1 MNAKKQTAPRRAR
14 SLRNGAGILLATL
27 MLFGCAAQRMQ
38 KEGRTLIDEGR
49 VEEGLARLQE
59 ASREDPADGAIRAEL
74 LRSREQAVA
83 RLVNSASSERA
94 AERFD
99 VAEAL
104 LRRAEGISSNDAK
117 VRAAQEAL
125 SVDRRHLAALNDAQ
139 SLLKKG
145 DVTAARERVAAV
157 LVENPSNGRA
167 MTLRRQIED
176 TSARETVTG
185 PTLNN
190 KLRKPVTLQ
199 FRDANLKM
207 VLEALSRTS
216 GLNVVLDKDVRSDL
230 KVTVFVKD
238 TNVEDTLDLILFQN
252 QLEKKVLGDN
262 TVLIY
267 PNTPAKAKD
276 YQDLKIRRFQLANA
290 DVKQAQTALKTLL
303 KTRDVFVDEKTNSVI
318 IRDTPAAVRLA
329 EKLMA
334 SLDTAEPEV
343 MLEVEVLEITR
354 NRAMELGIAW
364 PASIGLTTAT
374 GLGNSTQSIVNTNG
388 VPTVVTTPTGNQTL
402 DSLRNI
408 NSKSIFLSAPLSAQI
423 NASKTDGDVNTLA
436 SPRIRARNREKAKI
450 LIGSRVP
457 VITNSVTPVASG
469 TPVVTGSVTYLDV
482 GLKLEV
488 EPNVHLDGDVAIKIN
503 LEVSNITN
511 VVSQGTSGTRAYE
524 IGTRTAQTVL
534 RLRDGETQ
542 ILAGLIQDDQRRDA
556 TKIPALGDIP
566 ILGRLFGSQRDDG
579 RKTEIV
585 LSVTPRVV
593 RNPQI
598 YDVDSLEYWS
608 GTEAGLRNGTIS
620 LKGAGT
626 SGVMGAQASAS
637 APAQQAAAPQPSIQ
651 PPPAPPPSAA
661 GPRGPGLLAGFPSRA
676 QSPGESGAPPAAP
689 APQATQA
696 AQPVNLSIQAPPQ
709 ARQGDKI
716 SVLVSAPAGVGI
728 SNISFALGFDPSV
741 FKVLSVSEGDLVRKA
756 SAPSN
761 FSQDVDQAGGQVVVG
776 LSENSGAVVSG
787 GGSVAVVQF
796 EVIGAKGGS
805 QLNLS
810 RLSASGAN
818 ATQLTGNAPPP
829 VIINTVAQ

>member
-1 MNAKKQTAPRRAR
+1 MIQTRPIAPRRAR
-14 SLRNGAGILLATL
+14 GLRNGPGIVLAAFLLL
-27 MLFGCAAQRMQ
+27 GCAAQRMHD
-38 KEGRTLIDEGR
+38 EGRALIDEGR

-59 ASREDPADGAIRAEL
+59 ASHEDPSNRAIRADL
-74 LRSREQAVA
+74 LRNREQAVA

-104 LRRAEGISSNDAK
+104 LKRAEGISPNDPK
-117 VRAAQEAL
+117 VKAGQDAVNA
-125 SVDRRHLAALNDAQ
+125 DRRHLAALSEAQ
-139 SLLKKG
+139 SLLAKG
-145 DVTAARERVAAV
+145 DITAAREKVVAV
-157 LVENPSNGRA
+157 LVEDPSNNRA
-167 MTLRRQIED
+167 MSLRRQIED
-176 TSARETVTG
+176 ASARETLTG
-185 PTLNN
+185 PTLHN

-216 GLNVVLDKDVRSDL
+216 GINVVLDKDVRGDL

-252 QLEKKVLGDN
+252 QLEKKVLGEN

-267 PNTPAKAKD
+267 PNTPAKTKD

-290 DVKQAQTALKTLL
+290 EVKQAQTALKTLL
-303 KTRDVFVDEKTNSVI
+303 KTRDVFVDEKTNSLI
-318 IRDTPAAVRLA
+318 MRDTPAAVRLA
-329 EKLMA
+329 EKVIA

-354 NRAMELGIAW
+354 SRALDLGLAW
-364 PASIGLTTAT
+364 PTSLTVSAEPQLIPTDVANIT
-374 GLGNSTQSIVNTNG
+374 GTSGTTVSTTRSFIQNPNFTLGDLNRTNLRDLIVKSG
-388 VPTVVTTPTGNQTL
+388 VQWTL
-402 DSLRNI
+402 NI
-408 NSKSIFLSAPLSAQI
+408 A
-423 NASKTDGDVNTLA
+423 KTDGDVNTLA

-469 TPVVTGSVTYLDV
+469 TPVVTGSVNYLDV

-488 EPNVHLDGDVAIKIN
+488 EPNVHLNGDVAIKLN

-511 VVSQGTSGTRAYE
+511 VVTQAASGTRAYE

-534 RLRDGETQ
+534 RLKDGETQ
-542 ILAGLIQDDQRRDA
+542 ILAGLIQDDQRRDS

-593 RNPQI
+593 RNPQL
-598 YDVDSLEYWS
+598 YDVDTLEYWS
-608 GTEAGLRNGTIS
+608 GTETGLRDGTIS

-626 SGVMGAQASAS
+626 SGVMGAQTGAAGAAG
-637 APAQQAAAPQPSIQ
+637 APGAAGAGRPAVPARGTGLLSGFAPRTQDGAAP
-651 PPPAPPPSAA
+651 
-661 GPRGPGLLAGFPSRA
+661 
-676 QSPGESGAPPAAP
+676 
-689 APQATQA
+689 PQAPSV
-696 AQPVNLSIQAPPQ
+696 AQPFNLSIQAPPQ
-709 ARQGDKI
+709 VKQGDKI

-728 SNISFALGFDPSV
+728 SNVGFSLGFDPGV
-741 FKVLSVSEGDLVRKA
+741 FKVLAVSEGDLVRKA

-761 FSQDVDQAGGQVVVG
+761 FSQDVDQGGGQVVIG
-776 LSENSGAVVSG
+776 LSENGGSAVSG
-787 GGSVAVVQF
+787 GGSVAVIQL
-796 EVIGAKGGS
+796 EVVAAKGGS
-805 QLNLS
+805 QLSLS
-810 RLSASGAN
+810 RVSAAGAN
-818 ATQLTGNAPPP
+818 DAPLTANAPPP

>member
-1 MNAKKQTAPRRAR
+1 MNAKRQTAPRRAR
-14 SLRNGAGILLATL
+14 SLRSGAGVLLATL

-49 VEEGLARLQE
+49 VEEGLARLQD
-59 ASREDPADGAIRAEL
+59 AAREDPGNASIRAEL
-74 LRSREQAVA
+74 LRTREQAIA
-83 RLVNSASSERA
+83 RLVNSAYAERS

-104 LRRAEGISSNDAK
+104 LKRAEGISPNDAK
-117 VRAAQEAL
+117 VRAVQEAL
-125 SVDRRHLAALNDAQ
+125 SADRRHLAALNDAQ

-216 GLNVVLDKDVRSDL
+216 GLNVVLDKDVRNDL

-354 NRAMELGIAW
+354 SRALELGLAW
-364 PASIGLTTAT
+364 PASVTVAAEPLQIETKTDNTAGT
-374 GLGNSTQSIVNTNG
+374 SG
-388 VPTVVTTPTGNQTL
+388 TVVSSTTTFVKNPNFTL
-402 DSLRNI
+402 GALNRTNLRDLIIKSGVQWTLNI
-408 NSKSIFLSAPLSAQI
+408 A
-423 NASKTDGDVNTLA
+423 KTDGDVNTLA

-488 EPNVHLDGDVAIKIN
+488 EPNVHLDGDVAIKLN

-511 VVSQGTSGTRAYE
+511 VVQQAATGTRAYE

-534 RLRDGETQ
+534 RLKDGETQ
-542 ILAGLIQDDQRRDA
+542 ILAGLIQDDQRMDSS
-556 TKIPALGDIP
+556 KIPALGDIP

-598 YDVDSLEYWS
+598 YEVDSLEYWS

-626 SGVMGAQASAS
+626 SGVMGAQASSS
-637 APAQQAAAPQPSIQ
+637 AAVPQAAAPQPSMQ
-651 PPPAPPPSAA
+651 PPAPTPSAA
-661 GPRGPGLLAGFPSRA
+661 GQRGPGLLAGFPPRA
-676 QSPGESGAPPAAP
+676 QSPGEGGTPPAASA
-689 APQATQA
+689 AP
-696 AQPVNLSIQAPPQ
+696 PVNLSIQAPPQ

-776 LSENSGAVVSG
+776 LAENGGAVVSG
-787 GGSVAVVQF
+787 GGTVAVVQL
-796 EVIGAKGGS
+796 EVVAAKGGS
-805 QLNLS
+805 QLNLA
-810 RLSASGAN
+810 RLSASGAS
-818 ATQLTGNAPPP
+818 ATQLTINAPPP

>member
-1 MNAKKQTAPRRAR
+1 MKEERRIAPRRAR
-14 SLRNGAGILLATL
+14 GLRNGAAVVLATL
-27 MLFGCAAQRMQ
+27 LLVGCAAQRMQ
-38 KEGRTLIDEGR
+38 KQGRALIDEGR

-59 ASREDPADGAIRAEL
+59 AAREDPSDASIRAEL
-74 LRSREQAVA
+74 LRTREQTIA
-83 RLVNSASSERA
+83 RLVNSAYAERA

-104 LRRAEGISSNDAK
+104 LKRAEGISPGDAK
-117 VRAAQEAL
+117 LKAAQEAL
-125 SVDRRHLAALNDAQ
+125 SADRRHLAALNDAQ
-139 SLLKKG
+139 ALLKKG
-145 DVTAARERVAAV
+145 DMTGAREKVAAV

-167 MTLRRQIED
+167 MSMRRQIED
-176 TSARETVTG
+176 ASARETVTG

-303 KTRDVFVDEKTNSVI
+303 KTRDVFVDEKTNTVI
-318 IRDTPAAVRLA
+318 IRDTAAAVRLA

-343 MLEVEVLEITR
+343 MLEVEVMEITR
-354 NRAMELGIAW
+354 SRALELGLAW
-364 PASIGLTTAT
+364 PTSLTVAAENLQERTDTEA
-374 GLGNSTQSIVNTNG
+374 GAAGGGSIV
-388 VPTVVTTPTGNQTL
+388 
-402 DSLRNI
+402 
-408 NSKSIFLSAPLSAQI
+408 SKSLNFVPNPNFTLGALNRTNLRDLIIKSGVQWTLNIA
-423 NASKTDGDVNTLA
+423 KTDGDVNTLA

-469 TPVVTGSVTYLDV
+469 TPVVTGSVNYLDV

-488 EPNVHLDGDVAIKIN
+488 EPNVHLDGDVAIKLN

-511 VVSQGTSGTRAYE
+511 VVTQAASGTRAYE
-524 IGTRTAQTVL
+524 IGTRSAQTVL
-534 RLRDGETQ
+534 RLKDGETQ
-542 ILAGLIQDDQRRDA
+542 ILAGLIQDDQRRDS

-593 RNPQI
+593 RNPQL
-598 YDVDSLEYWS
+598 YDVDNLEYWS

-626 SGVMGAQASAS
+626 SGVMGAPAS
-637 APAQQAAAPQPSIQ
+637 PAAAGLPGLGLPGIVPPPPPP
-651 PPPAPPPSAA
+651 PPPAS
-661 GPRGPGLLAGFPSRA
+661 S
-676 QSPGESGAPPAAP
+676 
-689 APQATQA
+689 A

-709 ARQGDKI
+709 AKKGDKI
-716 SVLVSAPAGVGI
+716 VVLVSAPAGVGI
-728 SNISFALGFDPSV
+728 SNIGFTLGFDPSV
-741 FKVLSVSEGDLVRKA
+741 LKVLSVNEGDLVRRA

-761 FSQDVDQAGGQVVVG
+761 FTQDIDQPGGQVTIG
-776 LSENSGAVVSG
+776 LSENSGAAVSG
-787 GGSVAVVQF
+787 GGTVSSIQF
-796 EVIGAKGGS
+796 EVIAAKGGS

-810 RLSASGAN
+810 RVSAAGAN
-818 ATQLTGNAPPP
+818 AAPLTANPPPP

>member
-1 MNAKKQTAPRRAR
+1 VKQNEHFAPRGARA
-14 SLRNGAGILLATL
+14 LRNWLGILLAAL
-27 MLFGCAAQRMQ
+27 LLAGCAAQRMQ
-38 KEGRTLIDEGR
+38 KEGRAMIDEGR
-49 VEEGLARLQE
+49 IEEGIARFE
-59 ASREDPADGAIRAEL
+59 AALREDPSDGSIRAEL
-74 LRSREQAVA
+74 LRTREQVVT
-83 RLVNSASSERA
+83 RLVNSAFAERA

-99 VAEAL
+99 AAEAF
-104 LRRAEGISSNDAK
+104 LRRAEGINPNDAK
-117 VRAAQEAL
+117 VKAVQSAIAA
-125 SVDRRHLAALNDAQ
+125 DRRHLVAVNEAQ
-139 SLLKKG
+139 ALLKKG
-145 DVTAARERVAAV
+145 DLQGAREKVATV
-157 LVENPSNGRA
+157 LVENPSNSRGLA
-167 MTLRRQIED
+167 LRRQIEE
-176 TSARETVTG
+176 SAARETVTG

-207 VLEALSRTS
+207 VLEALARTS

-329 EKLMA
+329 EKLIA

-343 MLEVEVLEITR
+343 MLEVEVLEVTR
-354 NRAMELGIAW
+354 NRALELGIAW
-364 PASIGLTTAT
+364 PTSIGLTTDSGT
-374 GLGNSTQSIVNTNG
+374 GNTTQSIINNTTTGG
-388 VPTVVTTPTGNQTL
+388 VPTVLTTQKGNL
-402 DSLRNI
+402 SVDALKAL
-408 NSKSIFLSAPLSAQI
+408 NSASIFLSAPLTASI
-423 NASKTDGDVNTLA
+423 NAAKTDGDVNTLA

-469 TPVVTGSVTYLDV
+469 TPVVTGSVNYLDV

-488 EPNVHLDGDVAIKIN
+488 EPNVHLDGDVAIKLN

-524 IGTRTAQTVL
+524 IGTRTTQTVL
-534 RLRDGETQ
+534 RLKDGETQ

-566 ILGRLFGSQRDDG
+566 LLGRLFGSQRDDN

-593 RNPQI
+593 RNPQL
-598 YDVDSLEYWS
+598 YDVDTLEYWS
-608 GTEAGLRNGTIS
+608 GTEGALRNGTIS
-620 LKGAGT
+620 LKGSGTAGVVGT
-626 SGVMGAQASAS
+626 APGAGGAAPGRGASAGMLS
-637 APAQQAAAPQPSIQ
+637 GFAPRPLPSGE
-651 PPPAPPPSAA
+651 A
-661 GPRGPGLLAGFPSRA
+661 G
-676 QSPGESGAPPAAP
+676 
-689 APQATQA
+689 APQAPAGA
-696 AQPVNLSIQAPPQ
+696 AGQVSLAIQAPPE
-709 ARQGDKI
+709 AKQGDKI
-716 SVLVSAPAGVGI
+716 NVVVSAQPGVAI
-728 SNISFALGFDPSV
+728 SRLGFALGFDPGV
-741 FKVLSVSEGDLVRKA
+741 FKVVSVNEGDLVRRA
-756 SAPSN
+756 NAPSN
-761 FSQDVDQAGGQVVVG
+761 FTQEVDQAGGQVIVS
-776 LSENSGAVVSG
+776 LAENGGSPVSG
-787 GGSVAVVQF
+787 GGSVSIVQL
-796 EVIGAKGGS
+796 EVIAAKGGS
-805 QLNLS
+805 QLSLS

-818 ATQLTGNAPPP
+818 DAALGGSAPPP
-829 VIINTVAQ
+829 VMVNTVAP

>member
-1 MNAKKQTAPRRAR
+1 MKENRRIAPRRAR
-14 SLRNGAGILLATL
+14 SLRNRAGVLFACLL
-27 MLFGCAAQRMQ
+27 LFGCAAQRMQ
-38 KEGRTLIDEGR
+38 KEGRSLIDEGR

-59 ASREDPADGAIRAEL
+59 ASREDPSDASIRAEL
-74 LRSREQAVA
+74 LRSREQAIA
-83 RLVNSASSERA
+83 RLVNSAYAERA
-94 AERFD
+94 AERVD

-104 LRRAEGISSNDAK
+104 LKRAEGMSPNDPK
-117 VRAAQEAL
+117 VKAVQDAL
-125 SVDRRHLAALNDAQ
+125 SADRRHLAALTEAQ

-145 DVTAARERVAAV
+145 DVTAAREKVAAV
-157 LVENPSNGRA
+157 LIENPSNSRA
-167 MTLRRQIED
+167 MSMRRQIED
-176 TSARETVTG
+176 TAARETVTG

-190 KLRKPVTLQ
+190 RLRKPVTLQ

-262 TVLIY
+262 TVLVY
-267 PNTPAKAKD
+267 PNTPAKLKD

-303 KTRDVFVDEKTNSVI
+303 KTRDVFVDEKTNAVI

-329 EKLMA
+329 EKLML

-343 MLEVEVLEITR
+343 MLEVEVLEVNR
-354 NRAMELGIAW
+354 NRALELGITW
-364 PASIGLTTAT
+364 PSSIGLTTDD
-374 GLGNSTQSIVNTNG
+374 GLGTSKQEIITTNG
-388 VPTVVTTPTGNQTL
+388 VPQIITTPKGNRTL
-402 DSLRNI
+402 ASLKDI
-408 NSKSIFLSAPLSAQI
+408 NSNTIFLSAALRAAI
-423 NASKTDGDVNTLA
+423 NASKKDGDVNTLA
-436 SPRIRARNREKAKI
+436 SPRIRARNREKAKV

-469 TPVVTGSVTYLDV
+469 TPVVTGSVNYIDV

-488 EPNVHLDGDVAIKIN
+488 EPNVHLDGDVAIKLN

-511 VVSQGTSGTRAYE
+511 VVQQDATGTRAYE

-534 RLRDGETQ
+534 RLKDGETQ
-542 ILAGLIQDDQRRDA
+542 ILGGLIQDDQRSDA
-556 TKIPALGDIP
+556 SKVPLLGEIP
-566 ILGRLFGSQRDDG
+566 ILGRLFGSQSDSA

-593 RNPQI
+593 RNPQL

-608 GTEAGLRNGTIS
+608 GTESGLRNGTIS

-626 SGVMGAQASAS
+626 SGVMTGQTGAG
-637 APAQQAAAPQPSIQ
+637 PAGAFAAPGTAV
-651 PPPAPPPSAA
+651 PPRGTGLTTGFAPRPTAPGEGGAAPPTA
-661 GPRGPGLLAGFPSRA
+661 G
-676 QSPGESGAPPAAP
+676 
-689 APQATQA
+689 
-696 AQPVNLSIQAPPQ
+696 QPVGLSIQAPPQ
-709 ARQGDKI
+709 AKQGERI

-741 FKVLSVSEGDLVRKA
+741 FKVVSVSEGDLVRKA
-756 SAPSN
+756 NAPSN

-776 LSENSGAVVSG
+776 LSENAGTAVSG
-787 GGSVAVVQF
+787 GGSVSVVQL
-796 EVIGAKGGS
+796 EVIAAKGGS
-805 QLNLS
+805 QLSLS
-810 RLSASGAN
+810 RVSAAGAN
-818 ATQLTGNAPPP
+818 AAQLTATAPPP
-829 VIINTVAQ
+829 IIINTVAP

>member
-1 MNAKKQTAPRRAR
+1 MKENKRIAPRRAR
-14 SLRNGAGILLATL
+14 SLRNGAGILLAAL
-27 MLFGCAAQRMQ
+27 LLLGCAAQRMQ
-38 KEGRTLIDEGR
+38 KEGRQMIDEGR

-59 ASREDPADGAIRAEL
+59 ASREDPSDPAIRAEL
-74 LRSREQAVA
+74 LRSRERAIT
-83 RLVNSASSERA
+83 RLLNSASTERA

-104 LRRAEGISSNDAK
+104 LRRAEGISPNDSK
-117 VRAAQEAL
+117 VKAIQDAVNA
-125 SVDRRHLAALNDAQ
+125 DRRHVGVVNDAQ
-139 SLLKKG
+139 ALLKKG
-145 DVTAARERVAAV
+145 DTAGAKEKVAGV
-157 LVENPSNGRA
+157 LVEDPSNSRA
-167 MTLRRQIED
+167 MALRRQIED
-176 TSARETVTG
+176 ATARETVTG

-290 DVKQAQTALKTLL
+290 DVKQAQTALKTIL

-329 EKLMA
+329 EKLIA
-334 SLDTAEPEV
+334 SLDTADPEV

-374 GLGNSTQSIVNTNG
+374 GLGSSSTQIVNTNG

-408 NSKSIFLSAPLSAQI
+408 NSQSIFLSAALSAQI
-423 NASKTDGDVNTLA
+423 NASKVDGDVNTLA

-469 TPVVTGSVTYLDV
+469 TPVVTGSVNYLDV

-534 RLRDGETQ
+534 RLKDGETQ

-566 ILGRLFGSQRDDG
+566 LLGRLFGSQRDDG

-585 LSVTPRVV
+585 LSVTPHVV

-598 YDVDSLEYWS
+598 YDVDNLEYWS

-620 LKGAGT
+620 LKGSGT
-626 SGVMGAQASAS
+626 SGVMGAQAG
-637 APAQQAAAPQPSIQ
+637 AA
-651 PPPAPPPSAA
+651 SAA
-661 GPRGPGLLAGFPSRA
+661 GQPAPAPTTA
-676 QSPGESGAPPAAP
+676 APPARGTGLTTGFAP
-689 APQATQA
+689 RPQPPGEAGAPSAPSTS
-696 AQPVNLSIQAPPQ
+696 QPVSLSIQAPPQ
-709 ARQGDKI
+709 AKQGDKI

-728 SNISFALGFDPSV
+728 SNVGFALGFDPSV

-761 FSQDVDQAGGQVVVG
+761 FSQDVDQAGGQVVIG
-776 LSENSGAVVSG
+776 LSENGGTAVTG
-787 GGSVAVVQF
+787 GGTVSVVQL
-796 EVIGAKGGS
+796 EVIAAKGGS
-805 QLNLS
+805 QLSLS
-810 RLSASGAN
+810 RVSAAGAN
-818 ATQLTGNAPPP
+818 SAALTANAPPP
-829 VIINTVAQ
+829 VIINTVQ

>member
-1 MNAKKQTAPRRAR
+1 
-14 SLRNGAGILLATL
+14 
-27 MLFGCAAQRMQ
+27 
-38 KEGRTLIDEGR
+38 
-49 VEEGLARLQE
+49 
-59 ASREDPADGAIRAEL
+59 
-74 LRSREQAVA
+74 
-83 RLVNSASSERA
+83 
-94 AERFD
+94 
-99 VAEAL
+99 
-104 LRRAEGISSNDAK
+104 
-117 VRAAQEAL
+117 
-125 SVDRRHLAALNDAQ
+125 
-139 SLLKKG
+139 
-145 DVTAARERVAAV
+145 
-157 LVENPSNGRA
+157 

-176 TSARETVTG
+176 ASARETVTG

-408 NSKSIFLSAPLSAQI
+408 NSKSIFLSAALSAQI

-626 SGVMGAQASAS
+626 SGVMGAQASTS
-637 APAQQAAAPQPSIQ
+637 APAPQTAAPQPSMQ
-651 PPPAPPPSAA
+651 PPAPPPSAA

-676 QSPGESGAPPAAP
+676 QSPGEGGATPVPPA
-689 APQATQA
+689 TSA
-696 AQPVNLSIQAPPQ
+696 AQPVNLAIQAPPQ

-776 LSENSGAVVSG
+776 LAENSGAVVSG

-796 EVIGAKGGS
+796 EVIAAKGGS

-810 RLSASGAN
+810 RLSASGAS
-818 ATQLTGNAPPP
+818 ATQLTINAPPP

>member
-1 MNAKKQTAPRRAR
+1 MKEIGKIAPRRAR
-14 SLRNGAGILLATL
+14 GPHNWAGLALAAL

-38 KEGRTLIDEGR
+38 KEGRSLMDEGR

-59 ASREDPADGAIRAEL
+59 ASREDPSDASIRAEL

-83 RLVNSASSERA
+83 RLVNSAYAERA
-94 AERFD
+94 AERLD

-104 LRRAEGISSNDAK
+104 LKRAEGINPNDPK
-117 VRAAQEAL
+117 VKAAQDA
-125 SVDRRHLAALNDAQ
+125 VNADRRHLAALNDAQ
-139 SLLKKG
+139 SLMKRG
-145 DVTAARERVAAV
+145 DVTGAREKVAAV
-157 LVENPSNGRA
+157 LVENPSNNRA
-167 MTLRRQIED
+167 MSMRRQIED
-176 TSARETVTG
+176 LAARETVTG
-185 PTLNN
+185 PTLNT

-267 PNTPAKAKD
+267 PNTPAKLKD

-303 KTRDVFVDEKTNSVI
+303 KTRDVFVDEKTNAVI

-329 EKLMA
+329 EKLML

-354 NRAMELGIAW
+354 SRALELGLAW
-364 PASIGLTTAT
+364 PTSLTVAAEPLQIKTDTEAGASAGGTIVSKSLTFVKDPNFT
-374 GLGNSTQSIVNTNG
+374 LGNLNHTNLRDLVIKSG
-388 VPTVVTTPTGNQTL
+388 VQWTL
-402 DSLRNI
+402 NL
-408 NSKSIFLSAPLSAQI
+408 A
-423 NASKTDGDVNTLA
+423 KTDGDVNTLA
-436 SPRIRARNREKAKI
+436 SPRIRARNREKAKV

-469 TPVVTGSVTYLDV
+469 TPVVTGSVNYLDV

-488 EPNVHLDGDVAIKIN
+488 EPNVHLDGDVAIKLN

-511 VVSQGTSGTRAYE
+511 VVQQAATGTRAYE

-534 RLRDGETQ
+534 RLKDGETQ
-542 ILAGLIQDDQRRDA
+542 ILGGLIQDDQRRDS

-566 ILGRLFGSQRDDG
+566 LLGRLFGSQRDDG

-626 SGVMGAQASAS
+626 SGVMTGQTGAGQAGGFAAPGVPPRGTGLTTGFAPRAATPGEGGAQA
-637 APAQQAAAPQPSIQ
+637 AAAGQTAVS
-651 PPPAPPPSAA
+651 
-661 GPRGPGLLAGFPSRA
+661 
-676 QSPGESGAPPAAP
+676 
-689 APQATQA
+689 
-696 AQPVNLSIQAPPQ
+696 LSIQAPPQ
-709 ARQGDKI
+709 AKQGERVN
-716 SVLVSAPAGVGI
+716 VLVSAPAGVGI
-728 SNISFALGFDPSV
+728 SNVNFALGYDPGV
-741 FKVLSVSEGDLVRKA
+741 FKVVSVSEGDLIRKA
-756 SAPSN
+756 NAPSN

-776 LSENSGAVVSG
+776 LAENGGSAVSG
-787 GGSVAVVQF
+787 GGTVSVIQL
-796 EVIGAKGGS
+796 EVIAAKGGS
-805 QLNLS
+805 QLVLS
-810 RLSASGAN
+810 RVSAAGAN
-818 ATQLTGNAPPP
+818 AAQLTASAPPP
-829 VIINTVAQ
+829 IIINTVAQ

>member
-1 MNAKKQTAPRRAR
+1 MIQTRPIAPRRAR
-14 SLRNGAGILLATL
+14 GLRNGAGIVLAAFLLL
-27 MLFGCAAQRMQ
+27 GCAAQRMHD
-38 KEGRTLIDEGR
+38 EGRALIDEGR

-59 ASREDPADGAIRAEL
+59 ASHEDPSNRAIRADL

-83 RLVNSASSERA
+83 RFVNSASSERA

-104 LRRAEGISSNDAK
+104 LKRAEGISPNDPK
-117 VRAAQEAL
+117 VKAVQDAVNA
-125 SVDRRHLAALNDAQ
+125 DRRHLAALSEAQ
-139 SLLKKG
+139 SLLAKG
-145 DVTAARERVAAV
+145 DIIAAREKVVAV
-157 LVENPSNGRA
+157 LVEDPSNSRA
-167 MTLRRQIED
+167 MSLRRQIED
-176 TSARETVTG
+176 ASARETVTG
-185 PTLNN
+185 PTLHN

-216 GLNVVLDKDVRSDL
+216 GLNVVLDKDVRGDL

-252 QLEKKVLGDN
+252 QLEKKVLGEN

-267 PNTPAKAKD
+267 PNTPAKMKD

-303 KTRDVFVDEKTNSVI
+303 KTRDVFVDEKTNTVI

-329 EKLMA
+329 EKVIA

-354 NRAMELGIAW
+354 SRALDLGLAW
-364 PASIGLTTAT
+364 PTSISVAAEKILELKSNVVGPQGNILSETTSETTSKNFKLGDLNHT
-374 GLGNSTQSIVNTNG
+374 GLRDLIIKSG
-388 VPTVVTTPTGNQTL
+388 VQWTL
-402 DSLRNI
+402 NI
-408 NSKSIFLSAPLSAQI
+408 A
-423 NASKTDGDVNTLA
+423 KTDGDVNTLA

-457 VITNSVTPVASG
+457 VITNSITPVASG
-469 TPVVTGSVTYLDV
+469 TPVVTGSVNYLDV

-488 EPNVHLDGDVAIKIN
+488 EPNVHLDGDVAIKLN

-511 VVSQGTSGTRAYE
+511 VVNQPASGTRAYE

-534 RLRDGETQ
+534 RLKDGETQ
-542 ILAGLIQDDQRRDA
+542 ILAGLIQDDQRRDS

-593 RNPQI
+593 RNPQL
-598 YDVDSLEYWS
+598 YDVDTLEYWS
-608 GTEAGLRNGTIS
+608 GTETGLRDGTIS

-626 SGVMGAQASAS
+626 SGVMGAQTGAVG
-637 APAQQAAAPQPSIQ
+637 
-651 PPPAPPPSAA
+651 AA
-661 GPRGPGLLAGFPSRA
+661 GA
-676 QSPGESGAPPAAP
+676 PAAP
-689 APQATQA
+689 AAGRPAVPARGTGLLSGFAPRTQDGAAPPQAPSV
-696 AQPVNLSIQAPPQ
+696 AQPFNLSIQAPPQ
-709 ARQGDKI
+709 VKQGDKI

-728 SNISFALGFDPSV
+728 SNVGFSLGFDPGV
-741 FKVLSVSEGDLVRKA
+741 FKVLAVSEGDLVRKA

-761 FSQDVDQAGGQVVVG
+761 FSQDVDQGGGQVVIG
-776 LSENSGAVVSG
+776 LSENGGSAVSG
-787 GGSVAVVQF
+787 GGSVAVIQL
-796 EVIGAKGGS
+796 EVVAAKGGS
-805 QLNLS
+805 QLSLS
-810 RLSASGAN
+810 RVSATGAN
-818 ATQLTGNAPPP
+818 DAPLTANAPPP

>member
-1 MNAKKQTAPRRAR
+1 MIQTRPIAPRRAR
-14 SLRNGAGILLATL
+14 GLRNGAGIVLAAFLLL
-27 MLFGCAAQRMQ
+27 GCAAQRMHD
-38 KEGRTLIDEGR
+38 EGRALIDEGR

-59 ASREDPADGAIRAEL
+59 ASHEDPSNRAIRADL

-83 RLVNSASSERA
+83 RFVNSASSERA

-104 LRRAEGISSNDAK
+104 LKRAEGISPNDPK
-117 VRAAQEAL
+117 VKAVQDAVNA
-125 SVDRRHLAALNDAQ
+125 DRRHLAALSEAQ
-139 SLLKKG
+139 SLLAKG
-145 DVTAARERVAAV
+145 DIIAAREKVVAV
-157 LVENPSNGRA
+157 LVEDPSNSRA
-167 MTLRRQIED
+167 MSLRRQIED
-176 TSARETVTG
+176 ASARETVTG
-185 PTLNN
+185 PTLHN

-216 GLNVVLDKDVRSDL
+216 GLNVVLDKDVRGDL

-252 QLEKKVLGDN
+252 QLEKKVLGEN

-267 PNTPAKAKD
+267 PNTPAKMKD

-303 KTRDVFVDEKTNSVI
+303 KTRDVFVDEKTNTVI

-329 EKLMA
+329 EKVIA

-354 NRAMELGIAW
+354 SRALDLGLAW
-364 PASIGLTTAT
+364 PTSISVAAEKILELKSNVVGPQGNILSETTSETTSKNFKLGDLNHT
-374 GLGNSTQSIVNTNG
+374 GLRDLIIKSG
-388 VPTVVTTPTGNQTL
+388 VQWTL
-402 DSLRNI
+402 NI
-408 NSKSIFLSAPLSAQI
+408 A
-423 NASKTDGDVNTLA
+423 KTDGDVNTLA

-457 VITNSVTPVASG
+457 VITNSITPVASG
-469 TPVVTGSVTYLDV
+469 TPVVTGSVNYLDV

-488 EPNVHLDGDVAIKIN
+488 EPNVHLDGDVAIKLN

-511 VVSQGTSGTRAYE
+511 VVNQPASGTRAYE

-534 RLRDGETQ
+534 RLKDGETQ
-542 ILAGLIQDDQRRDA
+542 ILAGLIQDDQRRDS

-593 RNPQI
+593 RNPQL
-598 YDVDSLEYWS
+598 YDVDTLEYWS
-608 GTEAGLRNGTIS
+608 GTETGLRDGTIS

-626 SGVMGAQASAS
+626 SGVMGAQTGAVGAAGAPV
-637 APAQQAAAPQPSIQ
+637 APAAGRPAVPARGTGLLSGFAPRTQDGAAP
-651 PPPAPPPSAA
+651 
-661 GPRGPGLLAGFPSRA
+661 
-676 QSPGESGAPPAAP
+676 
-689 APQATQA
+689 PQAPSV
-696 AQPVNLSIQAPPQ
+696 AQPFNLSIQAPPQ
-709 ARQGDKI
+709 VKQGDKI

-728 SNISFALGFDPSV
+728 SNVGFSLGFDPGV
-741 FKVLSVSEGDLVRKA
+741 FKVLAVSEGDLVRKA

-761 FSQDVDQAGGQVVVG
+761 FSQDVDQGGGQVVIG
-776 LSENSGAVVSG
+776 LSENGGSAVSG
-787 GGSVAVVQF
+787 GGSVAVIQL
-796 EVIGAKGGS
+796 EVVAAKGGS
-805 QLNLS
+805 QLSLS
-810 RLSASGAN
+810 RVSATGAN
-818 ATQLTGNAPPP
+818 DAPLTANAPPP

>member
-1 MNAKKQTAPRRAR
+1 MKEKRRIAPRRSR
-14 SLRNGAGILLATL
+14 SLRNGAGVLLAAL
-27 MLFGCAAQRMQ
+27 LLFGCAAQRMQ
-38 KEGRTLIDEGR
+38 KQGRTLIDEGR

-59 ASREDPADGAIRAEL
+59 ASREDPSDGAIRADL

-104 LRRAEGISSNDAK
+104 LKRADSISPNDAK
-117 VRAAQEAL
+117 VKAVQDAVSA
-125 SVDRRHLAALNDAQ
+125 DRRHLAALNDAL
-139 SLLKKG
+139 SFLKKG
-145 DVTAARERVAAV
+145 DVTGAKEKVAAV
-157 LVENPSNGRA
+157 LVEDPANGRA
-167 MTLRRQIED
+167 MNLRRQIED

-303 KTRDVFVDEKTNSVI
+303 KTRDVFVDEKTNTVI

-354 NRAMELGIAW
+354 SRALELGLAW
-364 PASIGLTTAT
+364 PSSITVAAQKIIDQTTTIINNGQTTQGTTTQTTDQNFKLGDLNHT
-374 GLGNSTQSIVNTNG
+374 GLRDLIIKSG
-388 VPTVVTTPTGNQTL
+388 VQWTL
-402 DSLRNI
+402 NI
-408 NSKSIFLSAPLSAQI
+408 A
-423 NASKTDGDVNTLA
+423 KTDGDVNTLA
-436 SPRIRARNREKAKI
+436 SPRIRARNREKAKV

-469 TPVVTGSVTYLDV
+469 TPVVTGSVNYLDV

-488 EPNVHLDGDVAIKIN
+488 EPNVHLDGDVSIKLN

-511 VVSQGTSGTRAYE
+511 VVTQAVSGTRAYE

-534 RLRDGETQ
+534 RLKDGETQ
-542 ILAGLIQDDQRRDA
+542 ILAGLIQDEQRRDSS
-556 TKIPALGDIP
+556 KIPALGDIP

-626 SGVMGAQASAS
+626 SGVMGAQ
-637 APAQQAAAPQPSIQ
+637 PVAQSPAAPQPAVQ
-651 PPPAPPPSAA
+651 PRAVPPAAPGAA
-661 GPRGPGLLAGFPSRA
+661 AVPQRGTGLLAGFGPRA
-676 QSPGESGAPPAAP
+676 QPPGEAGAPPVAS
-689 APQATQA
+689 A

-709 ARQGDKI
+709 ARQGDRI
-716 SVLVSAPAGVGI
+716 SVLVSAPAGIAI

-741 FKVLSVSEGDLVRKA
+741 FKVLSVGEGDLVRKA
-756 SAPSN
+756 GAPSN
-761 FSQDVDQAGGQVVVG
+761 FSQDVDQAGGQVVIG
-776 LSENSGAVVSG
+776 LSENAGAAVSG
-787 GGSVAVVQF
+787 GGSVSVIQL
-796 EVIGAKGGS
+796 EVIAAKGGS

-810 RLSASGAN
+810 RVSAAGAD
-818 ATQLTGNAPPP
+818 AAQLTANGPPP

>member
-1 MNAKKQTAPRRAR
+1 MIEIKRIAPRRAR
-14 SLRNGAGILLATL
+14 GLRNGAGIALAALLL
-27 MLFGCAAQRMQ
+27 LGCAAQRMH

-59 ASREDPADGAIRAEL
+59 ASREDPSDRAIRADL
-74 LRSREQAVA
+74 LRSREQAVT

-99 VAEAL
+99 VADAL
-104 LRRAEGISSNDAK
+104 LKRAEGISPNDPK
-117 VRAAQEAL
+117 VKAVQDAVNA
-125 SVDRRHLAALNDAQ
+125 DRRHLAALSEAQ
-139 SLLKKG
+139 SLLTKG
-145 DVTAARERVAAV
+145 DIAAAREKVVAV
-157 LVENPSNGRA
+157 LVEDPSNGRA
-167 MTLRRQIED
+167 MSLRRQIED

-185 PTLNN
+185 PTLHN

-216 GLNVVLDKDVRSDL
+216 GLNVVLDKDVRGDL

-252 QLEKKVLGDN
+252 QLEKKVLGEN

-267 PNTPAKAKD
+267 PNTPAKTKD

-318 IRDTPAAVRLA
+318 MRDTAAAVRLA
-329 EKLMA
+329 EKVIA
-334 SLDTAEPEV
+334 SIDVAEPEV

-354 NRAMELGIAW
+354 SRALDLGLAWPTSLTLGAENPQIQTQTVNNLGI
-364 PASIGLTTAT
+364 T
-374 GLGNSTQSIVNTNG
+374 G
-388 VPTVVTTPTGNQTL
+388 TVVPSTTTFVQNPNFTL
-402 DSLRNI
+402 GALRALGLNDLI
-408 NSKSIFLSAPLSAQI
+408 VKSAVQWQL
-423 NASKTDGDVNTLA
+423 NAAKTDGDVNTLA

-469 TPVVTGSVTYLDV
+469 TPVVTGSVNYLDV

-488 EPNVHLDGDVAIKIN
+488 EPNVHLDGDVAIKLN

-511 VVSQGTSGTRAYE
+511 VVTQATSGTRAYE

-534 RLRDGETQ
+534 RLKDGETQ
-542 ILAGLIQDDQRRDA
+542 ILAGLIQDDQRRDS
-556 TKIPALGDIP
+556 TKIPVLGDIP

-593 RNPQI
+593 RNPQL
-598 YDVDSLEYWS
+598 YDVDTLEYWS
-608 GTEAGLRNGTIS
+608 GTETGLRDGTIS

-626 SGVMGAQASAS
+626 SGVMGAQAG
-637 APAQQAAAPQPSIQ
+637 
-651 PPPAPPPSAA
+651 AA
-661 GPRGPGLLAGFPSRA
+661 GPAPAAGAGRPAVPERGSGLLSGFAPRPLP
-676 QSPGESGAPPAAP
+676 PGEGGAPPPAAP
-689 APQATQA
+689 VS
-696 AQPVNLSIQAPPQ
+696 QPFNLSIQAPPQ
-709 ARQGDKI
+709 AKQGDKI
-716 SVLVSAPAGVGI
+716 SVLVSAPAGVAI
-728 SNISFALGFDPSV
+728 SNVGFSLGFDPGV
-741 FKVLSVSEGDLVRKA
+741 FKVLAVSEGDLVRKA

-761 FSQDVDQAGGQVVVG
+761 FSQDVDQAGGQVVIG
-776 LSENSGAVVSG
+776 LSENGGTAVSG
-787 GGSVAVVQF
+787 GGSVAVVQM
-796 EVIGAKGGS
+796 EVVAAKGGS
-805 QLNLS
+805 QLSLS
-810 RLSASGAN
+810 RVSAAGAN
-818 ATQLTGNAPPP
+818 DAPLTANAPPP